1 MREVSVVITTYNRRE
16 ALEATLKA
24 LAAQTVPPDDY
35 EIVVVDDGSTD
46 GTWKF
51 LEECHLPY
59 GLTRL
64 RQPAN
69 AGISAARNRAI
80 RAAVGGILVFVSDD
94 LIVPREFLATH
105 LHTLESF
112 PGYWVVGGFRQ
123 LDSST
128 DTRFGRYLDTLE
140 KGFEEGRKLRS
151 LGPNLWEMSWPTAR
165 NLSVRRD
172 EIERAGLFDEQFRNT
187 CEDQDL
193 THRARAIGIGFLYN
207 TEITCLYNDQSGDLK
222 RYCEAQRR
230 GARDTVRFCAKY
242 PAEHGQTP
250 IARLNG
256 FLAPGDGIC
265 GIARKLLKS
274 FLATPLMTVV
284 LERVIGLAERTLDDA
299 SLHRCYRVLIGL
311 YIFRGWREGLRQEGL
326 RGLPTVAGLTN
337 NLSLQG

>member
-1 MREVSVVITTYNRRE
+1 MSIGAEMREVSVIIATYNRRE

-24 LAAQTVPPDDY
+24 LADQTVLPEDY

-46 GTWKF
+46 GTWAF
-51 LEECHLPY
+51 LEGCHLPC

-80 RAAVGGILVFVSDD
+80 RAATGRMLVFVSDD
-94 LIVPREFLATH
+94 LIVPREFLTAH
-105 LHTLESF
+105 LRTLERF

-128 DTRFGRYLDTLE
+128 ETRFGRYLDALE
-140 KGFEEGRKLRS
+140 KGFEEKRKLRS
-151 LGPNLWEMSWPTAR
+151 LGPNLWEMNWPTAR

-193 THRARAIGIGFLYN
+193 THRARAIGVRFLYN
-207 TEITCLYNDQSGDLK
+207 TEITCLHNDQSGDLK

-242 PAEHGQTP
+242 PAEHGGAP
-250 IARLNG
+250 VALVNG
-256 FLAPGDGIC
+256 PVTREDGIAEVAKKLMK
-265 GIARKLLKS
+265 GVLALPAMTAALEITVRIAEGAS
-274 FLATPLMTVV
+274 S
-284 LERVIGLAERTLDDA
+284 DDL
-299 SLHRCYRVLIGL
+299 LHRLYRLLIGV
-311 YIFRGWREGLRQEGL
+311 YTFRGWREGLHEAPPAREL
-326 RGLPTVAGLTN
+326 VTDAA
-337 NLSLQG
+337 